1 MSAGNCRVDFNA
13 KAAESGEY
21 SERITRQQM
30 PSATAREKSMRLGMV
45 GLGRMGA
52 NLVRRLMRDGHEAV
66 VFDVSAEA
74 VAALAAEGAV
84 GIGDVAEFA
93 ANLESPR
100 VVWLMIPAGITG
112 KVVDQV
118 ADVLE
123 PGDIIIDGGNSNYRD
138 DVRRAARLKER
149 GIHYVDVGTSGGVF
163 GLERGYCLMVGG
175 PDEAVQIIEP
185 ILRTVAPGKGEIP
198 RTPGRE
204 GDYAP
209 EEQGYLH
216 CGPSGAGH
224 YVKMVHNG
232 IEYGIMAALAEG
244 LNILENADAGIRE
257 AEHSAEI
264 APLEEPEFYQ
274 FTINTPKVAELWR
287 RGSVISS
294 WLLDLTAAALVAN
307 PTLDGL
313 AGRVSDSG
321 EGRWTIKAAVDTGV
335 PVPVLA
341 ASLFERFAS
350 RGEDHYANQLL
361 SAMRLQFGGHQELPA
376 GDVLEAGSRKAD
388 SDNA

>member
-1 MSAGNCRVDFNA
+1 MRADGPADASPAGPRLPEDRA
-13 KAAESGEY
+13 GRGGERC
-21 SERITRQQM
+21 EEQRMQ
-30 PSATAREKSMRLGMV
+30 LGMI

-52 NLVRRLMRDGHEAV
+52 NIVRRLMRDGHDCV
-66 VFDVSAEA
+66 VYDVNPDA
-74 VAALAAEGAV
+74 VATLAADGAV
-84 GIGDVAEFA
+84 GADAIADLASKLQA
-93 ANLESPR
+93 PR
-100 VVWLMIPAGITG
+100 VVWLMIPAGLTG
-112 KVVDQV
+112 QVVEQV
-118 ADVLE
+118 AAVLE

-138 DVRRAARLKER
+138 DVRRAAALKPS

-163 GLERGYCLMVGG
+163 GLDRGYCLMVGG
-175 PDEAVQIIEP
+175 PDEAFDIIEP
-185 ILRTVAPGKGEIP
+185 ILKTIAPGPGEIE
-198 RTPGRE
+198 RTPGRSGAE
-204 GDYAP
+204 AP

-224 YVKMVHNG
+224 FVKMVHNG

-244 LNILENADAGIRE
+244 LNILHNADAGVRE

-274 FTINTPKVAELWR
+274 FDIDTAKVAELWR

-294 WLLDLTAAALVAN
+294 WLLDLTAAALESN

-321 EGRWTIKAAVDTGV
+321 EGRWTVKAAVDTGV
-335 PVPVLA
+335 PAPVLA

-376 GDVLEAGSRKAD
+376 GDVLEAGGRK
-388 SDNA
+388 SDPQS

>member
-1 MSAGNCRVDFNA
+1 M
-13 KAAESGEY
+13 
-21 SERITRQQM
+21 Q
-30 PSATAREKSMRLGMV
+30 LGMI

-52 NLVRRLMRDGHEAV
+52 NIVRRLMRDGHECV
-66 VFDVSAEA
+66 VYDVNADA
-74 VAALAAEGAV
+74 VATLVGEGAAGAGSYAELAAQ
-84 GIGDVAEFA
+84 
-93 ANLESPR
+93 LEAPR
-100 VVWLMIPAGITG
+100 AVWLMIPAGLTG
-112 KVVDQV
+112 KVVDEV
-118 ADVLE
+118 VKVLE

-138 DVRRAARLKER
+138 DVRRAAKLKDS
-149 GIHYVDVGTSGGVF
+149 GIQFVDIGTSGGVF

-175 PDEAVQIIEP
+175 PDEAFTRIEP
-185 ILRTVAPGKGEIP
+185 VLRTIAPGEQGIP

-204 GDYAP
+204 GEPSP
-209 EEQGYLH
+209 EELGYLH

-224 YVKMVHNG
+224 FVKMVHNG

-244 LNILENADAGIRE
+244 LNILDHADAGRDQ

-274 FTINTPKVAELWR
+274 FTIDTPKVAELWR

-294 WLLDLTAAALVAN
+294 WLLDLTAAALESN
-307 PTLDGL
+307 PTLEGL

-321 EGRWTIKAAVDTGV
+321 EGRWTVKAAVDTGV
-335 PVPVLA
+335 PAPVLA

-361 SAMRLQFGGHQELPA
+361 SAMRLEFGGHQELPA
-376 GDVLEAGSRKAD
+376 GDVLEAGGAK
-388 SDNA
+388 SDTTPS